1 MSVMSFERSTAGQGA
16 GAWQALANMV
26 TKAVRE
32 LRREH
37 KARRDRR
44 HLMQLPDYLL
54 RDIGLSRIEIEA
66 MTERYDEPRFVVLPD
81 IAWRLDR

>member
-1 MSVMSFERSTAGQGA
+1 MSVMSFERSTAGREA

-26 TKAVRE
+26 TNAVRE

-81 IAWRLDR
+81 ITWR

>member
-1 MSVMSFERSTAGQGA
+1 MSVMFFERSTAGRGA
-16 GAWQALANMV
+16 GAWQALADMAANAF
-26 TKAVRE
+26 KE

-54 RDIGLSRIEIEA
+54 RDIGLSRIEVEA
-66 MTERYDEPRFVVLPD
+66 MTERYDGPRFVVLPD
-81 IAWRLDR
+81 ITWRQDR

>member
-1 MSVMSFERSTAGQGA
+1 MSVMFFERSTAGRGA
-16 GAWQALANMV
+16 GAWQAFTEMVAN
-26 TKAVRE
+26 AVRE

-54 RDIGLSRIEIEA
+54 RDIGLSRIEVEA
-66 MTERYDEPRFVVLPD
+66 MTERHDGPRFVVFPD
-81 IAWRLDR
+81 LSWRRER